1 MHLNT
6 NQYLNLGITSDLL
19 LSPDS
24 PPERIA
30 ISWLHI
36 IREHPEFLAKYS
48 FLFEPEPS
56 LRSLVRKTIWEF
68 SYAAG
73 YLWRCFSGLFSEGM
87 LWYTTESRAKSA
99 DVLFLSHLLNPS
111 HIGQDQDFY
120 FGSVPIDLTNY
131 GVSTAIAL
139 INHTNNHPRQLAN
152 QYSRIAPPRIILSS
166 WLSVAE
172 EISFLR
178 RLAREK
184 QALGKLVERLPKGL
198 QRSLAACAAIEA
210 LSSATA
216 TNLRLYQ
223 QISSLVRI
231 LQPKALV
238 VTFEGHAYERIA
250 FHAAR
255 SAMPNIIC
263 IGYQHAAIFWYQHAI
278 RRMLA
283 PKYNPD
289 HILTAGVV
297 AQQQLLNSETLTG
310 IPISVLGSPR
320 STEAM
325 AQLKMEPSP
334 LAYQINTD
342 RPACVVIPEGIESE
356 CKRLFTFAIEC
367 ALALPHINFIWRL
380 HPIIEFKTLL
390 KYNQRLHIRPP
401 NVELSDKT
409 LEADIGRCQ
418 WALYRGTTAVVQ
430 AVMGG
435 LTPIYLQIRDE
446 MTIDPLYEI
455 EKGKFVVQT
464 PAEFVAVV
472 GKLSRRS
479 NTTHHQEHA
488 DLVDYCSK
496 FYVPMDFRVLE
507 KIIRDAPTREP
518 ANPATDQL
526 DKR

>member
-30 ISWLHI
+30 IAWLHI

-48 FLFEPEPS
+48 FLLEPEPN
-56 LRSLVRKTIWEF
+56 LRSLVRKTIWEL

-73 YLWRCFSGLFSEGM
+73 YLKRCISGLSSQGT
-87 LWYTTESRAKSA
+87 LWYTTEPRAKSA
-99 DVLFLSHLLNPS
+99 DILFLSHLLNPS
-111 HIGQDQDFY
+111 HSGQDQDFY
-120 FGSVPIDLTNY
+120 FGSVPIDLINS

-139 INHTNNHPRQLAN
+139 INHTNNPPRQLAN
-152 QYSRIAPPRIILSS
+152 QYSRIAPPRIILSNS
-166 WLSVAE
+166 LSIAE
-172 EISFLR
+172 EISFQR
-178 RLAREK
+178 RLAYEK
-184 QALGKLVERLPKGL
+184 QTLGKLVARLPKGL
-198 QRSLAACAAIEA
+198 QRSFAAHAAIETM
-210 LSSATA
+210 SSATT
-216 TNLRLYQ
+216 TNLRIHQ

-231 LQPKALV
+231 LQPKAIV

-255 SAMPNIIC
+255 NAMPNIIC
-263 IGYQHAAIFWYQHAI
+263 IGYQHAAIFRYQHAI

-297 AQQQLLNSETLTG
+297 AQRQLLNSETLAG

-320 STEAM
+320 STKAT
-325 AQLKMEPSP
+325 AQLKLEPSP
-334 LAYQINTD
+334 PAYQINTD
-342 RPACVVIPEGIESE
+342 RPVCVVTPEGIESE
-356 CKRLFTFAIEC
+356 CKMLFTFALEC
-367 ALALPHINFIWRL
+367 ALALPHIYFIWRL
-380 HPIIEFKTLL
+380 HPLISFKTLL
-390 KYNQRLHIRPP
+390 KRNRRLHIRPP

-409 LEADIGRCQ
+409 LEDDIKRCQ

-472 GKLSRRS
+472 GKFRS
-479 NTTHHQEHA
+479 TSDTTHHKERA
-488 DLVDYCSK
+488 DLIDYCSK

-507 KIIRDAPTREP
+507 KIIRNAPTRQP
-518 ANPATDQL
+518 INPAAD
-526 DKR
+526 

>member
-6 NQYLNLGITSDLL
+6 NQYHSLGITSDLL
-19 LSPDS
+19 LSLDS

-30 ISWLHI
+30 IAWLHI
-36 IREHPEFLAKYS
+36 IREHPEFLEKYS
-48 FLFEPEPS
+48 FLLEPEPS
-56 LRSLVRKTIWEF
+56 LRSLVRKTIREF

-73 YLWRCFSGLFSEGM
+73 YLRRCISGLSSEGM
-87 LWYTTESRAKSA
+87 LWYTTEPRAKSA

-111 HIGQDQDFY
+111 HIRQDQDFY
-120 FGSVPIDLTNY
+120 FGSAPHDLAKN

-139 INHTNNHPRQLAN
+139 INHTNNPPRQLAN
-152 QYSRIAPPRIILSS
+152 QYFRIAPPRIILSNS
-166 WLSVAE
+166 LSIAE
-172 EISFLR
+172 EISFQR
-178 RLAREK
+178 RAAHEK
-184 QALGKLVERLPKGL
+184 QTLGKLVARLPKGL
-198 QRSLAACAAIEA
+198 QRSLAARAAIEA
-210 LSSATA
+210 MSSATA

-255 SAMPNIIC
+255 SAIPNIVC
-263 IGYQHAAIFWYQHAI
+263 VGYQHAAIFRYQHAI
-278 RRMLA
+278 RRILA

-297 AQQQLLNSETLTG
+297 AQRQLLNSETLAG

-320 STEAM
+320 STKAM
-325 AQLKMEPSP
+325 AQLKMETSP
-334 LAYQINTD
+334 LAYQISTD
-342 RPACVVIPEGIESE
+342 RPKCVVIPESMKGE
-356 CKRLFTFAIEC
+356 CNILFAFAMEC
-367 ALALPHINFIWRL
+367 ALALPHIYFIWRL
-380 HPIIEFKTLL
+380 HPIISFKNLL
-390 KYNQRLHIRPP
+390 KRNRRLHIRPP

-409 LEADIGRCQ
+409 LEADIGRCR

-435 LTPIYLQIRDE
+435 LTPIYLQVRDE

-464 PAEFVAVV
+464 PAEFVEVV
-472 GKLSRRS
+472 GKLSS
-479 NTTHHQEHA
+479 TSDTTHHQERA
-488 DLVDYCSK
+488 DLIDYCSK

-518 ANPATDQL
+518 VNSAAD
-526 DKR
+526 